1 MVYTLLMREKNIDYW
16 LYLLEVVHELGHARL
31 INKVRRV
38 TCLEAH
44 FCGAGARGADCV
56 CVRERVCVWY
66 TYIHTYIQ
74 TYIQTYVYKYIR
86 MYVYRLS
93 RSKI

>member
-44 FCGAGARGADCV
+44 F
-56 CVRERVCVWY
+56 
-66 TYIHTYIQ
+66 
-74 TYIQTYVYKYIR
+74 
-86 MYVYRLS
+86 
-93 RSKI
+93 